1 MQLLVSVTS
10 PAEAAAAVAGGADI
24 IDAKDANGGVLA
36 AVAPEVLH
44 AINTRVAGVRPVT
57 AAIGDADDEQ
67 SIERT
72 ARLYAASGAALV
84 KVGVRGI
91 SSRRRIGALI
101 AAAVRGAR
109 AARGGVVAA
118 AYADQPQHGIGP
130 VVVAEVSAAA
140 GAHGLLVDTADK
152 DGPGLRA
159 LVDARVLASLVA
171 AAHRAGLFVTIAGK
185 LSASD
190 LPFVRDVGAD
200 IAGVR
205 SAACEGGR
213 AGPVSAERVRT
224 LCAALRN
231 GSVHTFAG
239 ESRGPSTSS
248 TASQR

>member
-101 AAAVRGAR
+101 
-109 AARGGVVAA
+109 
-118 AYADQPQHGIGP
+118 
-130 VVVAEVSAAA
+130 
-140 GAHGLLVDTADK
+140 
-152 DGPGLRA
+152 
-159 LVDARVLASLVA
+159 
-171 AAHRAGLFVTIAGK
+171 
-185 LSASD
+185 
-190 LPFVRDVGAD
+190 
-200 IAGVR
+200 
-205 SAACEGGR
+205 
-213 AGPVSAERVRT
+213 
-224 LCAALRN
+224 
-231 GSVHTFAG
+231 
-239 ESRGPSTSS
+239 
-248 TASQR
+248 